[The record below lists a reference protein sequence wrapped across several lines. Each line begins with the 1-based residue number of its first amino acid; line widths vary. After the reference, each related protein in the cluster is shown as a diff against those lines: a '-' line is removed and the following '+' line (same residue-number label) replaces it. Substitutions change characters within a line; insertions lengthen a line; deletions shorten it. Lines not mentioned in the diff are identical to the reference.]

1 MAYNRNKV
9 IIYGATGIILAL
21 VILSFL
27 PTRTETHISSS
38 VSLEQI
44 PGYGIQIVAL
54 SEDRVEISNLII
66 NIDSIEA
73 QIPNGEWVSIASNP
87 QQWDIWREPTKTFT
101 INGETTGFSK
111 LRLNIASTGS
121 TVTLS
126 SGEEVQLGV
135 SSLPLEVDLPNV
147 YAGENTGDLLKLSL
161 SQGTMSNNILP
172 NLQVMISTTKLT
184 AEIIAQ

>member
-87 QQWDIWREPTKTFT
+87 GTF
-101 INGETTGFSK
+101 
-111 LRLNIASTGS
+111 
-121 TVTLS
+121 
-126 SGEEVQLGV
+126 
-135 SSLPLEVDLPNV
+135 
-147 YAGENTGDLLKLSL
+147 GENQPKH
-161 SQGTMSNNILP
+161 SQ
-172 NLQVMISTTKLT
+172 
-184 AEIIAQ
+184 